1 VIVDAATYVDGVRVH
16 HVRSAGVGSAGVGSA
31 GVGSAGVGSAG
42 VGSAG
47 VGSAGVGSADRF
59 PTVSGLPANAFA
71 WVGLRVPEEAQLVAA
86 ATACG
91 IDLDCHETLQ
101 IHDRPV
107 LSIEHDHLVLVL
119 RTTIHND
126 RAAETAFGE
135 LTVAMGARAV
145 LTVRH
150 GLASPLSD
158 VRRELESEPDLLS
171 EGPPLV
177 VASIVEQVVRD
188 YGPAVDKLER
198 MVLDVERAVFQDSRR
213 RPTQQLY
220 RLKREVRDVAIAT
233 ESLRDPLDRL
243 RRHFVTRLQARPA
256 GEIAEQA
263 LEQLDRV
270 VARMTSLSNLLDAA
284 LGADATQVSLQQ
296 NEDMR
301 RISAWVAIAA
311 VPTMIAGI
319 FGMNFEHMPELGWS
333 LGYPIALLVM
343 GGSSFALWRAFRR
356 SGWL

>member
-1 VIVDAATYVDGVRVH
+1 MIVDAAVYVDGRRAGARDEAGEPVPAPAASPAP
-16 HVRSAGVGSAGVGSA
+16 SAM
-31 GVGSAGVGSAG
+31 
-42 VGSAG
+42 
-47 VGSAGVGSADRF
+47 ADDREEPF
-59 PTVSGLPANAFA
+59 PLASSLPPNGFI
-71 WVGLRVPEEAQLVAA
+71 WIGLRVPDEAQLARAA
-86 ATACG
+86 AACA

-107 LSIEHDHLVLVL
+107 LSIDDEHLVLVL
-119 RTTIHND
+119 RTTIHNQ
-126 RAAETAFGE
+126 RASETAFGE
-135 LTVAMGARAV
+135 LTVAMGAHAV

-150 GLASPLSD
+150 GLASPLKE
-158 VRRELESEPDLLS
+158 VRQELERDPELLGD
-171 EGPPLV
+171 GPPVV

-198 MVLDVERAVFQDSRR
+198 IALDVERSVFQDSRR
-213 RPTQQLY
+213 RPTQELY
-220 RLKREVRDVAIAT
+220 RLKREVRDVGIAI

-243 RRHFVTRLQARPA
+243 RRHFISRVGVRAA
-256 GEIAEQA
+256 VEITEQA
-263 LEQLDRV
+263 LEHLDRV
-270 VARMTSLSNLLDAA
+270 VTRMASLSNLLDAA

-333 LGYPIALLVM
+333 LGYPLALAVM
-343 GGSSFALWRAFRR
+343 VGVSFSLWRAFRR